1 MVYLKNDDHKY
12 RTKRFL
18 IIQNIFGKCSS
29 LEHVFLPD
37 GFKKFV
43 SAILGTKKKT
53 DKRGPLNPL
62 SPKIDIQI
70 LQTDLYT
77 FPLRIS

>member
-1 MVYLKNDDHKY
+1 MVYLTSDDHKY

-18 IIQNIFGKCSS
+18 IIQKDFWKCSS
-29 LEHVFLPD
+29 LEHIFLPD

-43 SAILGTKKKT
+43 SAILGTKKT
-53 DKRGPLNPL
+53 DKRDPLNPL
-62 SPKIDIQI
+62 SPNIQI

-77 FPLRIS
+77 FSLRIS

>member
-1 MVYLKNDDHKY
+1 MVYIKNDDHKY

-18 IIQNIFGKCSS
+18 IIQKIFGKCMS

-43 SAILGTKKKT
+43 SAILGTKKT

-62 SPKIDIQI
+62 SPKIHIQI
-70 LQTDLYT
+70 LRTDLYT